1 MVERGAVTWGTSDV
15 VRVQSEDSVI
25 MRGFSNLQNLILKQ
39 SQTQQQPKGTGFRR
53 QQLLCLDQFGRRYGQ
68 KRKMFD
74 LNVQVTAQSFF
85 CSAQL
90 LWLD

>member
-39 SQTQQQPKGTGFRR
+39 SQTVKDNSNQRVQ
-53 QQLLCLDQFGRRYGQ
+53 D
-68 KRKMFD
+68 FD
-74 LNVQVTAQSFF
+74 ASSSFV
-85 CSAQL
+85 
-90 LWLD
+90 